1 MTDPGS
7 CGGTTPGETFAEQ
20 AERADS
26 RELIT
31 WLAAWRARS
40 GLSQAETARRMHTSQ
55 STVARLETH
64 RHDAQLSTLARY
76 VEALGLS
83 LAFVLADGQTQ
94 PQIWDSRELITW
106 LAAWRARSGLSQAE
120 TARRMH
126 TSQAAVARLETHQHD
141 AQLSTLA
148 RYVEALG
155 LSLAFVLADAQT
167 QATVWKSAGK
177 PEAPDHEAHPDEGNV
192 LRKAPPIIRPG
203 RKPKG
208 SVPLV
213 VAEMPEHPDP
223 NHVLTWRQRKVL
235 QVIRDSV
242 QRRGYPPSMR
252 EIGEAVGL
260 TSTSSVSYQ
269 LSTLQSKGY
278 LRRDAGRPRT
288 VEVRLPGHPAIRP
301 EAEEPEETRLA
312 LDIASQDAAYVPWV
326 GRIAAGGPILAE
338 ESIEDIFP
346 LPKQLVGNGTL
357 FLLRVTGDSM
367 INAAIADGDWVV
379 VRQQPDSDNGDI
391 VAAMIDGE
399 ATVKT
404 LKRSDGHVWL
414 MPHNPAYTPIPGDDA
429 TILGKIVAV
438 LRRV

>member
-1 MTDPGS
+1 M
-7 CGGTTPGETFAEQ
+7 
-20 AERADS
+20 
-26 RELIT
+26 
-31 WLAAWRARS
+31 ARS
-40 GLSQAETARRMHTSQ
+40 AEG
-55 STVARLETH
+55 
-64 RHDAQLSTLARY
+64 DASDAP
-76 VEALGLS
+76 LGNS
-83 LAFVLADGQTQ
+83 ISIEPGA
-94 PQIWDSRELITW
+94 
-106 LAAWRARSGLSQAE
+106 
-120 TARRMH
+120 
-126 TSQAAVARLETHQHD
+126 
-141 AQLSTLA
+141 
-148 RYVEALG
+148 
-155 LSLAFVLADAQT
+155 
-167 QATVWKSAGK
+167 K
-177 PEAPDHEAHPDEGNV
+177 PKG
-192 LRKAPPIIRPG
+192 RPG

-208 SVPLV
+208 SVPAV
-213 VAEMPEHPDP
+213 VTEMPDQPDP

-235 QVIRDSV
+235 QVIKDSV

-288 VEVRLPGHPAIRP
+288 VEVRLPGHPVVRP
-301 EAEEPEETRLA
+301 DAEDTEDVA
-312 LDIASQDAAYVPWV
+312 FDIPSQEAAYVPV
-326 GRIAAGGPILAE
+326 IGRIAAGGPILAE
-338 ESIEDIFP
+338 EAIEDIFP

-357 FLLRVTGDSM
+357 FLLKVTGDSM

-379 VRQQPDSDNGDI
+379 VRQQPDSENGDI